1 MCGIAGF
8 CDFNKKSNKQTLIN
22 MTDALHHRGPDDS
35 GYSFYEND
43 YANIGLGHRRLS
55 ILDLSKHGHQPM
67 EYEHLEV
74 VYNGE
79 VYNFREIRVELIKDG
94 YTFHSDSDTEV
105 ILKAYH
111 KWGIKSVDKFNGMFA
126 IAIYDKSKDNLILVR
141 DRAGVKPLYYYF
153 DENILM
159 FASELKSFHQ
169 NSYFIKNKAISN
181 SGLQSF
187 LLYGSI
193 KAPLTIFEHCY
204 KLLPGEYLEF
214 DIKIKNINKN
224 IYWKPQKNIDKNKSY
239 EEYKQELEELLKSAC
254 EYRMISD
261 VPVGVFLS
269 GGIDSSLVCG
279 ILSQSH
285 KLKTFTIGMENEEL
299 NEAKEAKQIA
309 NHLGTEHKELY
320 IKSEDFLD
328 IIKDLPNL
336 YDEPLAD
343 ESAIP
348 TTLLSKFTKE
358 HVTVSLSADGG
369 DELFGGYTKYP
380 RIQKEYKY
388 LKYIPSWT
396 SYLLKLIGK
405 EDHKLYDFL
414 ILQKN
419 KKTIVNLLDIKNRK
433 ISEYELS
440 TLLKSKVS
448 DKSLTN
454 QNYEDTLS
462 DVLHYDYKHNMQD
475 AIVTKVERATMSVSL
490 EGREPLLDYRLFQF
504 AQNLPDEH
512 KINDDIG
519 KYILKDIAYKYV
531 PKEILDRPK
540 KGFTPPLKEWLEHDE
555 VKTMCKK
562 YFSDEFLKEQNIFD
576 VDTFKKIANKNI
588 RMKYNLLVFQMW
600 YDRWM
605 K

>member
-8 CDFNKKSNKQTLIN
+8 CDFTKKSDKKTLVI
-22 MTDALHHRGPDDS
+22 MTDVLHHRGPDDS
-35 GYSFYEND
+35 GYSFYENE
-43 YANIGLGHRRLS
+43 YATIGLGHRRLS
-55 ILDLSKHGHQPM
+55 ILDLSSHGHQPM
-67 EYEHLEV
+67 EFEHLEI

-79 VYNFREIRVELIKDG
+79 VYNFKEIREELIKDG

-105 ILKAYH
+105 ILKAYY
-111 KWGIKSVDKFNGMFA
+111 KWGIKAVNRFNGMFA
-126 IAIYDKSKDNLILVR
+126 IAFYDKSQDKLTLIR

-153 DENILM
+153 DENIFM
-159 FASELKSFHQ
+159 FSSELKSFHQ
-169 NSYFIKNKAISN
+169 NSYFVKNKTISN
-181 SGLQSF
+181 DGLQSF

-193 KAPLTIFEHCY
+193 KAPLTIFENCY

-214 DIKIKNINKN
+214 NIKTKDIKKS
-224 IYWKPQKNIDKNKSY
+224 IYWNTKKSIDKNKSY

-254 EYRMISD
+254 EYRMIAD

-279 ILSQSH
+279 ILSQNH
-285 KLKTFTIGMENEEL
+285 KLKTFTIGMEDEKL

-309 NHLGTEHKELY
+309 NHLDTEHRELY
-320 IKSEDFLD
+320 IKSDDFLD
-328 IIKDLPNL
+328 IIKNLPNL

-358 HVTVSLSADGG
+358 YVTVSLSADGG

-380 RIQKEYKY
+380 RILKEYSY
-388 LKYIPSWT
+388 LKYIPSW
-396 SYLLKLIGK
+396 SRHVLKLFGK
-405 EDHKLYDFL
+405 ENHKLYDFL
-414 ILQKN
+414 TLQKS

-440 TLLKSKVS
+440 SLLKNKVS
-448 DKSLTN
+448 DESIDN
-454 QNYEDTLS
+454 HNYEDKLS

-490 EGREPLLDYRLFQF
+490 EGREPLLDYRLFEF
-504 AQNLPDEH
+504 AQNLPDEY
-512 KINDDIG
+512 KINGDIG

-540 KGFTPPLKEWLEHDE
+540 KGFTPPLKEWLEHNE
-555 VKTMCKK
+555 VKTMCEK
-562 YFSDEFLKEQNIFD
+562 YFSKEFLKEQNIFD
-576 VDTFKKIANKNI
+576 VSTFQKIANKNI

-600 YDRWM
+600 FDRWM
-605 K
+605 R

>member
-8 CDFNKKSNKQTLIN
+8 CDFTKKSDKKTLVI
-22 MTDALHHRGPDDS
+22 MTDVLHHRGPDDS
-35 GYSFYEND
+35 GYSFYENE
-43 YANIGLGHRRLS
+43 YATIGLGHRRLS
-55 ILDLSKHGHQPM
+55 ILDLSSHGHQPM
-67 EYEHLEV
+67 EFEHLEI

-79 VYNFREIRVELIKDG
+79 VYNFKEIREELIKDG

-105 ILKAYH
+105 ILKAYY
-111 KWGIKSVDKFNGMFA
+111 KWGIKAVNRFNGMFA
-126 IAIYDKSKDNLILVR
+126 IAFYDKSQDKLTLIR

-153 DENILM
+153 DENIFM
-159 FASELKSFHQ
+159 FSSELKSFHQ
-169 NSYFIKNKAISN
+169 NSYFVKNKTISN
-181 SGLQSF
+181 DGLQSF

-193 KAPLTIFEHCY
+193 KAPLTIFENCY

-214 DIKIKNINKN
+214 NIKTKDIKKS
-224 IYWKPQKNIDKNKSY
+224 IYWNTKKSIDKNKSY

-254 EYRMISD
+254 EYRMIAD

-279 ILSQSH
+279 ILSQNH
-285 KLKTFTIGMENEEL
+285 KLKTFTIGMEDEKL

-309 NHLGTEHKELY
+309 NHLDTEHRELY
-320 IKSEDFLD
+320 IKSDDFLD
-328 IIKDLPNL
+328 IIKNLPNL

-358 HVTVSLSADGG
+358 YVTVSLSADGG

-380 RIQKEYKY
+380 RILKEYSY
-388 LKYIPSWT
+388 LKYIPSW
-396 SYLLKLIGK
+396 SRHVLKLFGK
-405 EDHKLYDFL
+405 ENHKLYDFL
-414 ILQKN
+414 TLQKS

-440 TLLKSKVS
+440 SLLKNKVS
-448 DKSLTN
+448 DESIDN
-454 QNYEDTLS
+454 HNYEDKLS

-490 EGREPLLDYRLFQF
+490 EGREPLLDYRLFEF
-504 AQNLPDEH
+504 AQNLPDEY
-512 KINDDIG
+512 KINGDIG

-540 KGFTPPLKEWLEHDE
+540 KGFTPPLREWLEHNE
-555 VKTMCKK
+555 VKTMCEK
-562 YFSDEFLKEQNIFD
+562 YFSKEFLKEQNIFD
-576 VDTFKKIANKNI
+576 VSTFQKIANKNI

-600 YDRWM
+600 FDRWM
-605 K
+605 R